1 MIDTVPA
8 TSPDV
13 PLATYKHVV
22 KATSKRG
29 AGAKITYIYTGGS
42 WTQSRGP
49 GGLDKWTSE
58 QTPHSGQVKLT
69 AWRWEVEKEVLE
81 CRYPVSRRS
90 APADINQRRVCT
102 ASLSGL
108 RW

>member
-8 TSPDV
+8 TSPEV
-13 PLATYKHVV
+13 PIATYKHV
-22 KATSKRG
+22 AQASSKRG

-69 AWRWEVEKEVLE
+69 AWRWEVEKEVLAGE
-81 CRYPVSRRS
+81 PRGQRGR
-90 APADINQRRVCT
+90 QRRADSLQQRACT
-102 ASLSGL
+102 VS
-108 RW
+108 